1 MPTTSGFA
9 ARVKLHRLVS
19 AESQSGGKQG
29 REKPRPS
36 PGMGPDLDEVINF
49 PKVILNRMK
58 TVLGPDRANRCFGRQ
73 QPDPSKNSLRWR
85 GAKVQANPITQL
97 RPQK

>member
-9 ARVKLHRLVS
+9 AGVKLHRLVS

-29 REKPRPS
+29 REKTRPS

-58 TVLGPDRANRCFGRQ
+58 TVLGPDRTNRCFGRQ

>member
-1 MPTTSGFA
+1 MPTTSGFDA
-9 ARVKLHRLVS
+9 GVKLRRLVS
-19 AESQSGGKQG
+19 VESQSGRKQG
-29 REKPRPS
+29 SEKPRPS

-97 RPQK
+97 SPQK

>member
-9 ARVKLHRLVS
+9 AGVKLRRLVS
-19 AESQSGGKQG
+19 VESQSGRKQG
-29 REKPRPS
+29 REKTRPS

-58 TVLGPDRANRCFGRQ
+58 TVLGPDRTNRWFGRQ

-97 RPQK
+97 RPQE